1 VVATA
6 GRVLRDRL
14 CGLVRE
20 FAASEADALM
30 EVLEESPRQWA
41 WRCDVAPLRERL
53 AATYTAIFEQATAEI
68 DRLEQLLYPQLRVI
82 VSTLLPS
89 YRGELLEEPAWP
101 DGLTP
106 AMASLGDMVTMNL
119 GGRWWSRLLVTRRAT
134 QERAVRLRSL
144 IEASYLEISDDLAGA
159 AESHLRQ
166 RINYIM
172 GRVHAI
178 GSGLRA
184 GVERRAENLA
194 MERALLTGATDEDSL
209 ERFEAEQRQRAD
221 ACAGRLKAYAAIL
234 GELGLALERL
244 DSMQG
249 EGLPP

>member
-1 VVATA
+1 
-6 GRVLRDRL
+6 
-14 CGLVRE
+14 
-20 FAASEADALM
+20 
-30 EVLEESPRQWA
+30 
-41 WRCDVAPLRERL
+41 
-53 AATYTAIFEQATAEI
+53 
-68 DRLEQLLYPQLRVI
+68 LRVI

-134 QERAVRLRSL
+134 QERAVRLRGL

-221 ACAGRLKAYAAIL
+221 ACAGRLKAYAAII